1 MKKIVKLTNAKLNSI
16 IKKVLKEQ
24 EDEQFSTTGPNPED
38 VTGAPEETP
47 EEGGE
52 PNFEAFLSAA
62 QELLGQGITIGNL
75 VDKLCEAKESE
86 AEPETTEPVT
96 EPEPDQ
102 GIPSDNQ

>member
-1 MKKIVKLTNAKLNSI
+1 MKKIVRLTDSKLNTI

-24 EDEQFSTTGPNPED
+24 EDEQFSTTGPK
-38 VTGAPEETP
+38 PEEIAGDAQNP

-75 VDKLCEAKESE
+75 VDKLCEAKDAEV
-86 AEPETTEPVT
+86 EPETSEPVT

>member
-1 MKKIVKLTNAKLNSI
+1 MKKIVRLTDSKLSAL

-24 EDEQFSTTGPNPED
+24 EDEQFSTTGPNPEEVAGD
-38 VTGAPEETP
+38 AQKPEEN
-47 EEGGE
+47 GE
-52 PNFEAFLSAA
+52 PNFEAFISAA

-75 VDKLCEAKESE
+75 VDKLCEAKDEES
-86 AEPETTEPVT
+86 EPETSEPVT